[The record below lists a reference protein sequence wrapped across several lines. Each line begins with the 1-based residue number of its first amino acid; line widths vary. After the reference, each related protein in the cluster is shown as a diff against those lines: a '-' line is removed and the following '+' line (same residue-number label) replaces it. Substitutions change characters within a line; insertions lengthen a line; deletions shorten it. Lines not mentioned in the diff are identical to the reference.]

1 MVSGRLR
8 AREFVRERLSGDPD
22 VFENRIERKKAF
34 ESALSVLG
42 LIERTNTT
50 EPNPDVLREIRLEEF
65 RIKHESLILAQ
76 NERWRRA

>member
-8 AREFVRERLSGDPD
+8 AREVRRVWLSGGPD

-50 EPNPDVLREIRLEEF
+50 EPNPVSPRANRLEES

>member
-8 AREFVRERLSGDPD
+8 AREFVRERLSGGPD

>member
-1 MVSGRLR
+1 M
-8 AREFVRERLSGDPD
+8 AERCPD

-50 EPNPDVLREIRLEEF
+50 EPNPDVLREIWLEEF
-65 RIKHESLILAQ
+65 RVKHESLILAQ

>member
-1 MVSGRLR
+1 MR